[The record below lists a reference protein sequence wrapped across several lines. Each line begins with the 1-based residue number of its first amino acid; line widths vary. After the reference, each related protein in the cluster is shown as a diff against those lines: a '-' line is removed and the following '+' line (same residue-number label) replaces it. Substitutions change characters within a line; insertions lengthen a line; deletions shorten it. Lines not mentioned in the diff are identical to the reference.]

1 MYKDPGKKF
10 LSDLKL
16 YSDYLKWD
24 SDKNRYE
31 TWEEAM
37 DEILAQH
44 RLKYKGKDVEQELD
58 YIRPFLY
65 NRKILAS
72 QRNLQFRA
80 AEIFK
85 HNSRLFNC
93 SSTYIDRPE
102 VFKQIM
108 YLLLSGCGV
117 GFSVQKRHIV
127 KLPSIKKRSNQ
138 TITYVVPDSIEGWS
152 LALDEL
158 MMSYFNGTEKIRFDY
173 SLIRPKNSLIANRFL
188 APGHEPLKRS
198 IEIIE
203 GLIDSYLGDNT
214 ETKLHSVIVYDI
226 ICHASDAVLAA
237 GLRRSALICL
247 FDKDDEGM
255 INSKTG
261 DWYIT
266 HPQRGRSNNSA
277 VLVRGE
283 YTEEE
288 YQFFAQRIKEFGEP
302 GFLIVDDDRF
312 CTNPCFPVD
321 EKILTADGWRT
332 FGELLNTNPIIH
344 QDLRIKGEYNHGI
357 EQWALTG
364 HKGGTTALT
373 QAYNVS
379 KTGENQKVYKIEL
392 SCGREVKA
400 TGNHHFATNKG
411 MQELLSLS
419 IGDKLMVGVPD
430 VPKVNFNSTDY
441 KLGVLMGL
449 CAGDGTLTEVTAIL
463 DIWDKGEEDYLIFQG
478 YVKEALSG
486 RVDLQNIGG
495 GAKCDMSP
503 KFKECIKTSNFTKL
517 RLGSYALKKVFTQEG
532 FLSKKD
538 NYDWL
543 FSKSKDLKAGF
554 LSGLFFADGHCEGNL
569 KSGTATV
576 IISQSNKDALKVWQ
590 LIAQELGLFG
600 VIRDS
605 APARYTMLPD
615 GKGGKK
621 EYYTKQSYRLSFGG
635 FEMLNR
641 WLSVVK
647 TYSHKKEKIN
657 YLLDYIYK
665 NKGIRKPNYLSKIT
679 NITLHSIEDVFCLK
693 EDINRT
699 LISGGIVARRC
710 AEISFIPINPF
721 NGNSCI
727 SFCNLN
733 EISAKGI
740 NSLEEFLGRVK
751 AAVLLGTMQCGYTEF
766 PFLGKDT
773 EELVSWESLLGISI
787 TGWFDNPELF
797 NEDWLQKGAAY
808 AKEVNAELAAKLGLN
823 ASARMTCVKPSGN
836 ASVILGT
843 ASGIH
848 PAHSRNYFRIM
859 QLNKDNEVCKWL
871 KENRPDMLEDSVWSA
886 NNTDYAVYVPITE
899 DDGAIFKSDI
909 SGIAFLDKVKLV
921 QQNWVI
927 PGTNKDLGYSESI
940 THNVSNTVLVDDW
953 EETFEY
959 VHKNNKYFCGISFIP
974 NTGDKDYKQAP
985 FTSVL
990 MAEELL
996 EKYGNA
1002 SIFASG
1008 LIVDGLHYFN
1018 GDLWRACDH
1027 IINRSLLFKGSRDE
1041 CLLQKDWV
1049 RRAKKFA
1056 KNYFK
1061 GSIENTIYCLKDVH
1075 LFHKWNIVKRD
1086 FKPVDFS
1093 EILTEPTYQDVSD
1106 YAAIACSG
1114 GSCEI

>member
-312 CTNPCFPVD
+312 CTNPCQPKWATV
-321 EKILTADGWRT
+321 LTPKGIRT
-332 FGELLNTNPIIH
+332 LG
-344 QDLRIKGEYNHGI
+344 D
-357 EQWALTG
+357 
-364 HKGGTTALT
+364 
-373 QAYNVS
+373 V
-379 KTGENQKVYKIEL
+379 
-392 SCGREVKA
+392 
-400 TGNHHFATNKG
+400 
-411 MQELLSLS
+411 S
-419 IGDKLMVGVPD
+419 IGDKIWSEEGWTTVINKWSTGIKDVFSYKTTGGEFVGTEDHRLVSNGIKEKAKYCD
-430 VPKVNFNSTDY
+430 SIDILEGSVASVRHNAQTIMDG
-441 KLGVLMGL
+441 LVL
-449 CAGDGTLTEVTAIL
+449 GDGGIHKASNDLIILYIGDNDKDYFTSEVGRFIL
-463 DIWDKGEEDYLIFQG
+463 KERLGISQYAYEIQTTISSEELPAMHERVIPKRYFEGNSD
-478 YVKEALSG
+478 EAASLLRGLYSANG
-486 RVDLQNIGG
+486 SVVRNRITY
-495 GAKCDMSP
+495 
-503 KFKECIKTSNFTKL
+503 KTSSPILRDQIQLLLSSLGIKSYFTTNKTKDIKFVN
-517 RLGSYALKKVFTQEG
+517 GVYTCKESYDINVSADRDKFVTLIG
-532 FLSKKD
+532 FLQKYK
-538 NYDWL
+538 N
-543 FSKSKDLKAGF
+543 
-554 LSGLFFADGHCEGNL
+554 
-569 KSGTATV
+569 
-576 IISQSNKDALKVWQ
+576 
-590 LIAQELGLFG
+590 
-600 VIRDS
+600 
-605 APARYTMLPD
+605 
-615 GKGGKK
+615 
-621 EYYTKQSYRLSFGG
+621 
-635 FEMLNR
+635 
-641 WLSVVK
+641 
-647 TYSHKKEKIN
+647 EKIN
-657 YLLDYIYK
+657 TAV
-665 NKGIRKPNYLSKIT
+665 KGGSKISYPISSVNYIST
-679 NITLHSIEDVFCLK
+679 EEVFDITVDNSSH
-693 EDINRT
+693 T
-699 LISGGIVARRC
+699 YWTGGVNVSNC

-927 PGTNKDLGYSESI
+927 PGTNKDLGYSKSI